1 MDVESQLLS
10 AALRW
15 LAYAKHEVPW
25 ERLFYLTLTLHL
37 YRKGRYSSEA
47 LRRERARRSR
57 QKRAHTMQLKEI
69 ATIML
74 ERFAKAPA
82 PRLPDLAEDIESDFE
97 LRS

>member
-1 MDVESQLLS
+1 MDVESQILS

-25 ERLFYLTLTLHL
+25 ERLFYLTVILRL

-47 LRRERARRSR
+47 LRRARERLSR
-57 QKRAHTMQLKEI
+57 QKRAHMMQLKE
-69 ATIML
+69 TVKTML
-74 ERFAKAPA
+74 EIFSKAPA
-82 PRLPDLAEDIESDFE
+82 PRLKDLAEDIENDFD

>member
-1 MDVESQLLS
+1 MDVESQILS

-25 ERLFYLTLTLHL
+25 ERLFYLTVILHL
-37 YRKGRYSSEA
+37 YRRTRYSTAA
-47 LRRERARRSR
+47 LRRVRARLSR

-82 PRLPDLAEDIESDFE
+82 PRLKDLAEDLESDFD